1 MPEDLLHKKC
11 VPCEGNTPPLKIQ
24 EVQALIQQVP
34 GWSLGEDGRSI
45 HRTFTF
51 KEYVEGILF
60 VNEVA
65 RIADSEGHH
74 PDLVVTYGKVHV
86 SFTTHAVQGLTL
98 NDFVMATKTNQ
109 IQV

>member
-1 MPEDLLHKKC
+1 MTDDLLHKKC
-11 VPCEGNTPPLKIQ
+11 VPCEGGMPPLKIQ
-24 EVQALIQQVP
+24 EVDALLKQVP
-34 GWSLGEDGRSI
+34 GWTLGEGGKSI
-45 HRTFTF
+45 YKTFSF

-74 PDLVVTYGKVHV
+74 PDLLVTYGKVKV
-86 SFTTHAVQGLTL
+86 TYTTHAIDGLSL